1 MDAKNLLLIMADEF
15 TSAHLGCAGHPLVKT
30 PNLDKLAASGTRFR
44 SAYTNGPIC
53 IPARASFAT
62 GRYTHEIGYW
72 DNAHPYDGRVPGWG
86 HALQAAGH
94 RVDSIGKLH
103 FRDADAPTGFDEQ
116 VLPMHVVNGTG
127 DILGSVRDPLP
138 VRHKS
143 KALSEQL
150 GPGETGY
157 TAYDRQI
164 ADAAVEW
171 LKEAG
176 ARRGAKPWVLFVSF
190 VCPHFP
196 LVAPEAF
203 FNLYAPADMPLPK
216 ACRPEDRD
224 DHPWI
229 AAFRRCFT
237 HDDYFDD
244 DKRRLAIAS
253 YLGLCSF
260 VDANVGQVLAAL
272 EDSDLARETRIIFLS
287 DHGDNLGA
295 RGLWGKSTMFEE
307 SVGVPMILAGSGV
320 PQGRVSE
327 TPVTLVDCHP
337 TILECV
343 GLQSGEGADD
353 LPGQSLWRIADEP
366 DEPDRIA
373 FSEYHAVA
381 AASGAFMI
389 RKGRFKYVYYVGMAP
404 QLFDLSA
411 DPEELT
417 DLAGEPSCADV
428 LSELDVAL
436 RSIVDPEETDRRA
449 KQDQKA
455 LLARH
460 GGREAVLRR
469 GTFGA
474 TPAPS
479 ENASYESATES
490 S

>member
-1 MDAKNLLLIMADEF
+1 MQK
-15 TSAHLGCAGHPLVKT
+15 
-30 PNLDKLAASGTRFR
+30 
-44 SAYTNGPIC
+44 
-53 IPARASFAT
+53 
-62 GRYTHEIGYW
+62 
-72 DNAHPYDGRVPGWG
+72 
-86 HALQAAGH
+86 AGH

-116 VLPMHVVNGTG
+116 ILPMHVVNGTG

-164 ADAAVEW
+164 SGAAVEW

-176 ARRGAKPWVLFVSF
+176 GRRGAKPWVLFVSF

-203 FNLYAPADMPLPK
+203 FNLYDPAAIPLPK
-216 ACRPEDRD
+216 ACRSEDRD

-229 AAFRRCFT
+229 AAFRKCFT

-272 EDSDLARETRIIFLS
+272 EGNGLTGDTRIIFLS

-307 SVGVPMILAGSGV
+307 SVGVPMILAGPGV
-320 PQGRVSE
+320 PQGPVSE

-343 GLQSGEGADD
+343 GLQNGDGPDE
-353 LPGQSLWRIADEP
+353 LPGRSLWRIAGEP

-417 DLAGEPSCADV
+417 DLAGEPSCTAG
-428 LSELDVAL
+428 LSERHSAL
-436 RSIVDPEETDRRA
+436 RAIVDPAATDLRA
-449 KQDQKA
+449 THDP
-455 LLARH
+455 
-460 GGREAVLRR
+460 
-469 GTFGA
+469 A
-474 TPAPS
+474 TP
-479 ENASYESATES
+479 TEPHVGPHARRQPPNTG
-490 S
+490 

>member
-30 PNLDKLAASGTRFR
+30 PNLDKLAASGTRFL
-44 SAYTNGPIC
+44 SAYTNSPLC

-62 GRYTHEIGYW
+62 GRYTHDIGYW

-86 HALQAAGH
+86 HALQLEGH
-94 RVDSIGKLH
+94 RVESIGKLH

-116 VLPMHVVNGTG
+116 ILPMHVVNGTG

-143 KALSEQL
+143 KTLSVQL

-164 ADAAVEW
+164 AGAAAEW
-171 LKEAG
+171 LKDAG

-196 LVAPEAF
+196 LVAPKAF
-203 FNLYAPADMPLPK
+203 FNLHDPADMPLPK
-216 ACRPEDRD
+216 ACRQEDRD

-272 EDSDLARETRIIFLS
+272 EASGLAPDTRIIFLS

-307 SVGVPMILAGSGV
+307 SVGVPMILGGPGV
-320 PQGRVSE
+320 PQGQVSE

-337 TILECV
+337 TILDCV
-343 GLQSGEGADD
+343 GLQKGEGAGG
-353 LPGQSLWRIADEP
+353 LPGRSLWRIATERSDPE
-366 DEPDRIA
+366 RVA

-389 RKGRFKYVYYVGMAP
+389 RKGRFKYVHYVGMEP
-404 QLFDLSA
+404 QLFDLEA
-411 DPEELT
+411 DPGELS
-417 DLAGEPSCADV
+417 DLAGEPYSAEV
-428 LSELDVAL
+428 IRELDSAL
-436 RSIVDPEETDRRA
+436 RSIVDPEEADRRA

-455 LLARH
+455 MLARH
-460 GGREAVLRR
+460 GGREAVLQR

-474 TPAPS
+474 TPAPG
-479 ENASYESATES
+479 ENASYESATEPR
-490 S
+490 